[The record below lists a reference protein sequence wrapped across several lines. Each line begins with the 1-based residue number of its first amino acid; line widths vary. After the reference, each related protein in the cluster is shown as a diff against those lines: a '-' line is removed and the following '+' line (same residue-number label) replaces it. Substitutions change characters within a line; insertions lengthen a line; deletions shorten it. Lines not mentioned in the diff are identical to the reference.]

1 MSDISTMVG
10 YKIVKVNLKEPERAI
25 TKVACQILNRG
36 GLVVA
41 PTETSY
47 GLLARVDSPPAV
59 NHLYEV
65 KGRSIDKP
73 SAIFVA
79 NISAL
84 KELADLPPKAQIMA
98 DCFMPGPLTLVLKSK
113 REFGQSFTMNNMTG
127 FRISSSPLIAALVA
141 KIGPLSATSA
151 NLSGQKEPDSI
162 PKICEQFGDQID
174 LYIDGGRLNNPVST
188 VVQVIDDRVKVLRE
202 GAISTIN
209 IFKSVE
215 S

>member
-1 MSDISTMVG
+1 MSDNSTMVG

-25 TKVACQILNRG
+25 IQEACRVLNRG

-41 PTETSY
+41 PTETCY
-47 GLLARVDSPPAV
+47 GLLARIDSPSAV
-59 NHLYEV
+59 NHMFEV
-65 KGRSIDKP
+65 KGRSFDKP

-79 NISAL
+79 DISAL
-84 KELADLPPKAQIMA
+84 KELADLPPKAQMMA
-98 DCFMPGPLTLVLKSK
+98 NSFMPGPLTLVLKSK
-113 REFGQSFTMNNMTG
+113 KEFGQFFTLNNMTG
-127 FRISSSPLIAALVA
+127 FRMSFSPLIMALVA

-162 PKICEQFGDQID
+162 PKICEQFGDRID

-209 IFKSVE
+209 ILKSVE
-215 S
+215 K